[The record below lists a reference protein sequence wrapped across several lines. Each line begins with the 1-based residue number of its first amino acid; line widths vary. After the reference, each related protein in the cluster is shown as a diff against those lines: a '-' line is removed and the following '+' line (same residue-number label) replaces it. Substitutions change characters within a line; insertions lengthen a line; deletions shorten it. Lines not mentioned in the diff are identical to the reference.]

1 MDQTTPVSFR
11 DKVTILVERPAFT
24 NFILGLIL
32 FNAVTLG
39 LETDRTIMAAYGSI
53 LFTIDKIIL
62 GIFVVELIL
71 KFIAYRFAFFKSGW
85 NVFDLVIVIICLLP
99 AQGPLAIL
107 RAFRIFRV
115 FRLFSI
121 MPQMRIVISGLL
133 RALPGMGSVIG
144 VIAVIF
150 YISSVL
156 VTKIFGLS
164 GDPEM
169 EILFGSLNQSMFT
182 LFQLMTLEN
191 WVDGI
196 VKPAMDVYPMAW
208 LFFIPFIIITSF
220 AILNLFIGVIVEAM
234 QNVHR
239 EANRAE
245 EDKERDAM
253 AELHAD
259 IRALRAEIANLKSQI
274 KP

>member
-1 MDQTTPVSFR
+1 M
-11 DKVTILVERPAFT
+11 ILQDRAKAFVERPVFT
-24 NFILGLIL
+24 NFIIGLIL

-39 LETDRTIMAAYGSI
+39 LETDRGIVAAYGPV

-62 GIFVVELIL
+62 GIFVIELVL
-71 KFIAYRFAFFKSGW
+71 KLIAYRWSFFKSGW
-85 NVFDLVIVIICLLP
+85 NVFDFVIVIICLLP

-121 MPQMRIVISGLL
+121 LPQMRIVISGLL
-133 RALPGMGSVIG
+133 RALPGMGSVVG

-164 GDPEM
+164 GDPQM
-169 EILFGSLNQSMFT
+169 EALFGSLNQSMFT

-196 VKPAMDVYPMAW
+196 VKPAMDVYPLAW

-239 EANRAE
+239 EANKAE

-259 IRALRAEIANLKSQI
+259 IRALRDEIAHLKSTLER
-274 KP
+274 